1 MSFFWYQRTGGEEVW
16 HEALSEH
23 RSKILAEVKPAF
35 VTVLDASVVPE
46 TGWSREQYDEVKYSG
61 PFYVDWDAADLP
73 EAISGFHKFL
83 AKLQELD
90 VDLTSLRLYATGG
103 RGFHLEIPEAVF
115 RAKVPKQGTNHLPGI
130 YREMAMEMLV
140 DSMDMRVYTG
150 RRGRMWRTCG
160 VQRSNGKYKVPL
172 SVDEALRMTPEDYD
186 ILCSTPRP
194 EFNRTE
200 PRLNLALA
208 ALFTKSQDKVA
219 KGVKTRGKSQKD
231 VALLASFGGDWPPT
245 IKRIMAG
252 ESLMPGL
259 GFNRIALQLAITAN
273 ALGKSEDDLIQ
284 ACEGLIKNHA
294 SDGRYNSPR
303 KRRESLR
310 DLYHYTHES
319 DAYAYSRGGIKSLC
333 TPETPTGD
341 LDGVDEHLGVGHV
354 PDSDEAEGSDDL
366 PGDVNDEI
374 ASAANTLL
382 EGMLISKDG
391 VFKRTPDGYKMLSN
405 VAFTKPRLMVEAE
418 DGMLLGFECDV
429 RADGVLAPKPA
440 LVNFKAFQSRAA
452 LSAFCAGRGGI
463 FSGSDTQAGV
473 LQLMLTR
480 SAKKGKRVNYVV
492 RKAGLDLIQ
501 NPETRSEVDLVTI
514 WAADDQVITMRK
526 EFEGRFRYEPKIS
539 TNSQFKTD
547 VHLAKMIRSTP
558 DTIHWMHALFKMNS
572 PTVVAQML
580 GWFVSC
586 VHKQHYN
593 LRFNQFPL
601 LHPNGPAG
609 SGKTLS
615 TTLLGKMYHN
625 TSAPMIRACGQGTT
639 NFALRDCFSASAS
652 IPLILDEYKP
662 AELKADRQDF
672 LLQHFRLL
680 YNQGVGASGG
690 MSRGGADAS
699 FRDITEYSFST
710 PTAYIGESQ
719 EMQTAVVQRSVPV
732 SFNPEDSKAHTKYF
746 DIVNECSHFM
756 PQLGRAIVGAALNDN
771 VEERY
776 ESLRKRITALRA
788 SFDRSVHDRQ
798 VFNLAVVL
806 EGLHY
811 LEGLLQHPDL
821 GFGSEFTGDLQTLQQ
836 SIYDHRTELQ
846 VSVMSEAAKT
856 FNTMALMS
864 RTESDE
870 SEYAIREGHEF
881 IVKEGHIEVLMR
893 ESFVKY
899 FAWCKRKGFAPL
911 YTSDDAFIS
920 AMGKFP
926 AVVDKVCF
934 GSPLKKT
941 GQTRV
946 FRFSLEKLM
955 QEGVE
960 LFKSKSLD

>member
-1 MSFFWYQRTGGEEVW
+1 MSFFWFQRTGGEEVW
-16 HEALSEH
+16 HEALSDH
-23 RSKILAEVKPAF
+23 RAKILAEKKPAF

-61 PFYVDWDAADLP
+61 PFYVDWDAPDLP
-73 EAISGFHKFL
+73 EAISGFHQFL
-83 AKLQELD
+83 AKLQEMD

-115 RAKVPKQGTNHLPGI
+115 RAKVPKAGTTHLPGI
-130 YREMAMEMLV
+130 YREIAMELFV

-160 VQRSNGKYKVPL
+160 VQRSNGKFKVPL
-172 SVDEALRMTPEDYD
+172 SVDEALRITPEEYET
-186 ILCSTPRP
+186 LCSTPRP

-231 VALLASFGGDWPPT
+231 MALLASFNGEFPPT
-245 IKRIMAG
+245 IKRLMAG
-252 ESLMPGL
+252 ENLMPGL
-259 GFNRIALQLAITAN
+259 GFNRIALQLAIAAN
-273 ALGKSEDDLIQ
+273 ALGKSADDLVQ
-284 ACEGLIKNHA
+284 SCEGLIKNHS

-303 KRRESLR
+303 KRREALR
-310 DLYHYTHES
+310 DLWHYTHDS

-333 TPETPTGD
+333 TPDTPTGD
-341 LDGVDEHLGVGHV
+341 LDGVEEHMGVGHV
-354 PDSDEAEGSDDL
+354 PDNDSDEDEANAL
-366 PGDVNDEI
+366 PGEVSDEI
-374 ASAANTLL
+374 SSAGATLL
-382 EGMLISKDG
+382 EGLLISKDG
-391 VFKRTPDGYKMLSN
+391 VFKRTADGYKMLSN
-405 VAFTKPRLMVEAE
+405 IAFTKPSLLVEA
-418 DGMLLGFECDV
+418 DDAMLLGFECDI
-429 RADGVLAPKPA
+429 RADGAYVGKHP
-440 LVNFKAFQSRAA
+440 VSFKSFQSRAA

-501 NPETRSEVDLVTI
+501 NPENRREVDLVTI
-514 WAADDQVITMRK
+514 WAADDEVITMRP
-526 EFEGRFRYEPKIS
+526 EFEGRFKYEPKIS

-547 VHLAKMIRSTP
+547 VHLAQMLRATP
-558 DTIHWMHALFKMNS
+558 DTKYWLHALLAMNS
-572 PTVVAQML
+572 PTVLAQML

-609 SGKTLS
+609 SGKTLT
-615 TTLLGKMYHN
+615 TTLLGKLYHN
-625 TSAPMIRACGQGTT
+625 TTAPMLRACGRSTT
-639 NFALRDCFSASAS
+639 NFALRDCFAASAS
-652 IPLILDEYKP
+652 VPLILDEYKP
-662 AELKADRQDF
+662 SELAHDRVDF

-690 MSRGGADAS
+690 MCRGGSASS

-710 PTAYIGESQ
+710 PTIYIGESQ
-719 EMQTAVVQRSVPV
+719 EMQTAVVQRSIPV
-732 SFNPEDSKAHTKYF
+732 GFNPDDSKAHTANF
-746 DIVNECSHFM
+746 DIVNAGSKYM

-776 ESLRKRITALRA
+776 EALRKRIDTLRA

-798 VFNLAVVL
+798 VYNLAVVL

-811 LEGLLQHPDL
+811 LEGVLQHPDL
-821 GFGSEFTGDLQTLQQ
+821 GFGSEFTEDLQRLQHA
-836 SIYDHRTELQ
+836 IYEHRAELQ

-856 FNTMALMS
+856 FNTLALMS
-864 RTESDE
+864 RTEGEE
-870 SEYAIREGHEF
+870 SEYAMREGHEY
-881 IVKEGHIEVLMR
+881 IITEGHVEVLMR

-899 FAWCKRKGFAPL
+899 FAWCKRKGFTPL
-911 YTSDDAFIS
+911 YTSDDSFIS

-946 FRFSLEKLM
+946 FRFSLEKLT